1 MDEQEKTNVGEEP
14 KDAENKQEPAQKDEP
29 KADAKTTK
37 KAKAEKPSVAQRAKS
52 AVKRNKKPIIA
63 GAVGFVTGVIST
75 IGGAMWLGHKHR
87 KAEEAAAANVPAVL
101 PDEETYSP
109 LDPNV

>member
-14 KDAENKQEPAQKDEP
+14 KEAENKQEPAQKDEP
-29 KADAKTTK
+29 KADAKGTK

-52 AVKRNKKPIIA
+52 AVKRNKKPLIA
-63 GAVGFVTGVIST
+63 GAVGFVTGAIST
-75 IGGAMWLGHKHR
+75 IGGAMWLGHRHR
-87 KAEEAAAANVPAVL
+87 KAEEEAAAANVPVVL
-101 PDEETYSP
+101 PEETYSP